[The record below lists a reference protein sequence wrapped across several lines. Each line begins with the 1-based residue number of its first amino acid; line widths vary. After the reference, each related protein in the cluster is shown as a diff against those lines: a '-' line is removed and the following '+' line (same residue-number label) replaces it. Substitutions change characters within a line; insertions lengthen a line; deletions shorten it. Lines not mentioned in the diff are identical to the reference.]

1 MTQMTEIE
9 TVTVTFEDLKANLDF
24 YYRQLETKRLVITFD
39 GKEVAIVGR
48 RLPGEKGRSSS
59 LRWHDLLHEMYPEPI
74 APDDPELGMLG
85 LEVSRGYRPSPIS
98 ILRP

>member
-1 MTQMTEIE
+1 MTETKIE
-9 TVTVTFEDLKANLDF
+9 TVTVTFEDLKANVDH
-24 YYRQLETKRLVITFD
+24 YYGLLESKRLEVTFD
-39 GKEVAIVGR
+39 GKVVAIVGCW
-48 RLPGEKGRSSS
+48 LPGEKGRSWS

-85 LEVSRGYRPSPIS
+85 LEMARGYRPSSTS